1 MLDVLLDGKLTGKPE
16 GVTKFEVSMKKIS
29 NRKMMSVIDDML
41 KSGLILFLE
50 RKFMLIVVV
59 LVTDQ
64 GIRLTYIP

>member
-16 GVTKFEVSMKKIS
+16 GVTKLEVSIKKIS

-64 GIRLTYIP
+64 GIR